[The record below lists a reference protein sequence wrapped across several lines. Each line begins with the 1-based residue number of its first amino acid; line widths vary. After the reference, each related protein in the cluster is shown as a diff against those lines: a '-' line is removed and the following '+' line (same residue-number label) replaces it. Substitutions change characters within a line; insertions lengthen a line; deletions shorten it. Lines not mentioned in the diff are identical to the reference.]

1 MVCHVAMPL
10 GLMNRHVA
18 WQWSEA
24 WNKRN
29 ALDVGCVCVCTFGV
43 GKASLRRPSS
53 GGRRGQLT
61 AGWPE
66 GGGGLED
73 RAVAMALTLSNMWN

>member
-29 ALDVGCVCVCTFGV
+29 ALDVGCVCVCVCVYIWSREGLTKEALFWGQ
-43 GKASLRRPSS
+43 KRPADSRVAR
-53 GGRRGQLT
+53 GRWR
-61 AGWPE
+61 P
-66 GGGGLED
+66 
-73 RAVAMALTLSNMWN
+73 